1 GGQQIPEAGCHGVS
15 GIVGRV
21 SERSPRKPPPRVNR
35 RITRRYATLIRPTR
49 LYQPMPVQAADALL
63 FDLGRV
69 VIDLAFTRAVACWAG
84 PAPCAPRV
92 IEQRFRQDVG
102 YERHEVGAI
111 DSREY
116 FAGLQAACEIDIPH
130 DQFLEG
136 WNAIFVG
143 EVPGM
148 AELLA
153 RAARQ
158 LPLYAFTNTNPDHE
172 LVWSQRYVDIL
183 ANFKEIFVSSTIRLR
198 KPDAAAFD
206 HVVKAIG
213 VPAQRIVFFDDVIGN
228 GDGGR
233 ARGLEAVHVRSTA
246 DVADALTALGLRHAV
261 LRGACA
267 ALIYP

>member
-1 GGQQIPEAGCHGVS
+1 M
-15 GIVGRV
+15 
-21 SERSPRKPPPRVNR
+21 
-35 RITRRYATLIRPTR
+35 PT
-49 LYQPMPVQAADALL
+49 QAADALL

-69 VIDLAFTRAVACWAG
+69 VLDIDFTRAIACWAG
-84 PAPCAPRV
+84 HARCDPRL
-92 IEQRFRQDVG
+92 IEERFRQDVG

-116 FAGLQAACEIDIPH
+116 FAGLQAACEIDISH

-172 LVWSQRYVDIL
+172 LVWSQRFAPIL
-183 ANFKEIFVSSTIRLR
+183 ANFTEIFVSSTIRLR
-198 KPDAAAFD
+198 KPDAAAYD
-206 HVVKAIG
+206 HVVRAIG
-213 VPAQRIVFFDDVIGN
+213 VPAARIVFFDDVMENIEGA
-228 GDGGR
+228 R
-233 ARGLEAVHVRSTA
+233 ARGLQAVHVRSSA
-246 DVADALTALGLRHAV
+246 DVADALAALGL
-261 LRGACA
+261 
-267 ALIYP
+267 

>member
-1 GGQQIPEAGCHGVS
+1 
-15 GIVGRV
+15 
-21 SERSPRKPPPRVNR
+21 
-35 RITRRYATLIRPTR
+35 
-49 LYQPMPVQAADALL
+49 MPVNPADALL

-69 VIDLAFTRAVACWAG
+69 VIDIDFARAFACWAG
-84 PAPCAPRV
+84 HARCDPRLLQ
-92 IEQRFRQDVG
+92 EQFRRDVS
-102 YERHEVGAI
+102 YRRHEVGEI
-111 DSREY
+111 DTREY
-116 FAGLQAACEIDIPH
+116 FAGLKAACTIDISY
-130 DQFLEG
+130 DQFIEG
-136 WNAIFVG
+136 WNAIFIG
-143 EVPGM
+143 EMPGM
-148 AELLA
+148 ADLLA

-213 VPAQRIVFFDDVIGN
+213 VPAQRIVFFDDVIEN
-228 GDGGR
+228 VDGAR
-233 ARGLEAVHVRSTA
+233 ARGLQAVHVRSTA